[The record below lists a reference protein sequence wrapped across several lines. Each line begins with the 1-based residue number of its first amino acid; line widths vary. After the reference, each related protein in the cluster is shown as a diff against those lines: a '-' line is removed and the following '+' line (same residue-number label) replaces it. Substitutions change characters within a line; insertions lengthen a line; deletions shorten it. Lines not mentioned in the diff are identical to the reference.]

1 MGITGVLQM
10 VRQMIEKRT
19 GRQGTLRT
27 KGHLAAK
34 WDENPGD
41 TTLVAESKM
50 VEILMHAVDSH
61 AEVRVS
67 VGGNPLEYIAH
78 FLPEREFGPGGG
90 GRLSSEYVRDKA
102 YILVGPTEPPE
113 GSEKLSNGRVARF
126 TFVQGGKLNIFWSSL
141 FDEYAVH
148 KSDAPR
154 SPLPASWNLS
164 MTNRRVVPK
173 RGPAH
178 ALPPDRVAAR
188 LRQESAEEDPHSA
201 RGECKLR
208 FPDKI
213 LRQAV
218 RRGTVRVECPTS
230 TGVTLQVR
238 STEGARF
245 DASVLDI
252 STGGC
257 SFLFP
262 DDESP
267 LSEGCT
273 LALTFSWGEEREVL
287 QHGTL
292 FRVQNKR
299 GRMVGHVGFHATRY
313 EAIRELGELVTHI
326 ERVHI
331 RTRHNQSPTETENL
345 ADLYRPTPS
354 ASTQER
360 EARANR
366 IRTV

>member
-1 MGITGVLQM
+1 MSITGVLQM
-10 VRQMIEKRT
+10 VRQMVEKRT
-19 GRQGTLRT
+19 GRQGTART
-27 KGHLAAK
+27 GGHLSAK

-67 VGGNPLEYIAH
+67 IGGNPLEYVTH
-78 FLPEREFGPGGG
+78 FLPEREFGPGSSD
-90 GRLSSEYVRDKA
+90 RLSSEYIRDKA

-126 TFVQGGKLNIFWSSL
+126 TFVQGNKLNIFWSSL
-141 FDEYAVH
+141 FDEYAVR
-148 KSDAPR
+148 KPDAPR
-154 SPLPASWNLS
+154 AHLPASWNLS
-164 MTNRRVVPK
+164 MANRRVAPK

-188 LRQESAEEDPHSA
+188 LRQESAEEAPRGA
-201 RGECKLR
+201 RDACKLC

-218 RRGTVRVECPTS
+218 RRGALRVECPAS

-238 STEGARF
+238 SAEGARF
-245 DASVLDI
+245 EASVLDI

-267 LSEGCT
+267 LSEGCALT
-273 LALTFSWGEEREVL
+273 LTFSWGEEREVL

-299 GRMVGHVGFHATRY
+299 GRMVGHVGFHATQY

-354 ASTQER
+354 SSAQER

-366 IRTV
+366 IRSI